1 MQKYILAVAL
11 YFNLSAMAPAIA
23 DPLALFVNQC
33 LQYHP
38 DIGPFRSAQNLQDK
52 TLALEKSL
60 LGLHNINDRL
70 NYYRSLVKDAAHGQ
84 DLLLCQVHLADEL
97 AEILNND
104 NLIQWTHF
112 LHLLPAPYPEL
123 ATILQRLQDNS
134 LDIESKSQL
143 HTAQASVNYGLARRQ
158 ISLQFNDKSCTLPAN
173 LKANDQQQASSKT
186 HPNMSLSHYLMVHP
200 SNICR
205 RSAWRHY
212 QTRLKQRNKPSIEVI
227 KRIRDNNA
235 VIQGYENVARLQLSQ
250 QALTLQELRRYLQS
264 QTQRVTVKPWDLPQ
278 ALANSAHHFTPLE
291 GKQILSTLMTHLAE
305 LGLVI
310 ETLPRQWEPER
321 GENSNNKPEDNSQIL
336 RVWYQGR
343 LLGEIFINEGQTNR
357 AYRLRQSLVG
367 HQFGQMAISYQN
379 NIRKRT
385 DLVNLIQAVSE
396 SINSLASGA
405 PFYFVATLSQ
415 RDKNAVAT
423 QWLNLFLS
431 QKLPLTPPSPREA
444 LLLEHKIQLAVFKSK
459 LSLHY
464 ALSPSIIFDNN
475 TQRII
480 SDEFNQGFGEP
491 WDQAAEMI
499 YNFSA
504 IANEGISYYLPL
516 WHRSLAE
523 LIFQQAATLPSED
536 IFTVLVVNEN
546 NAQFSDQLA
555 QLISGPVDPLSLI
568 RRFTHASVT
577 QE

>member
-38 DIGPFRSAQNLQDK
+38 DIGPFHSAQDLEDK

-70 NYYRSLVKDAAHGQ
+70 SYYRSLVKDAPHGQ

-104 NLIQWTHF
+104 NLTQWTHY
-112 LHLLPAPYPEL
+112 LHSLPAPYPDL
-123 ATILQRLQDNS
+123 GAILQRLQGNT
-134 LDIESKSQL
+134 LDVDTKSQL
-143 HTAQASVNYGLARRQ
+143 HTAQASVNYGLTRRQ
-158 ISLQFNDKSCTLPAN
+158 INMQFNDANCELPSEPKTIDVH
-173 LKANDQQQASSKT
+173 KAPSHTQPHISLSRYLMT
-186 HPNMSLSHYLMVHP
+186 HPSD
-200 SNICR
+200 ICR

-212 QTRLKQRNKPSIEVI
+212 QTRLKQRNKPSLEII
-227 KRIRDNNA
+227 KRIRNNNA
-235 VIQGYENVARLQLSQ
+235 VIQGYENFARLQLSQ
-250 QALTLQELRRYLQS
+250 QPLTLEELRLYLQS
-264 QTQRVTVKPWDLPQ
+264 QTKRVSAKPWDLPQ
-278 ALANSAHHFTPLE
+278 ALAKSAYHFTPLE
-291 GKQILSTLMTHLAE
+291 GKQTLSTLISHLSE
-305 LGLVI
+305 LGLII
-310 ETLPRQWEPER
+310 ETLPSQWDNEPA
-321 GENSNNKPEDNSQIL
+321 NNGQIL
-336 RVWYQGR
+336 RVWHHGR

-367 HQFGQMAISYQN
+367 HQFGQMAISYQK

-385 DLVNLIQAVSE
+385 DLVNLIQAVGE

-405 PFYFVATLSQ
+405 PFYLVATLSQ
-415 RDKNAVAT
+415 RDKNAVAS
-423 QWLNLFLS
+423 QWISLFLS
-431 QKLPLTPPSPREA
+431 QKLPLVTPSPRES
-444 LLLEHKIQLAVFKSK
+444 LMLEHKRQLAVFKSK
-459 LSLHY
+459 LVLHY
-464 ALSPSIIFDNN
+464 TLSPSIKFDKK
-475 TQRII
+475 TRKLI
-480 SDEFNQGFGEP
+480 SEEFYSGLGEP
-491 WDQAAEMI
+491 WEQAAEMI

-546 NAQFSDQLA
+546 NAQFTDQLA

>member
-1 MQKYILAVAL
+1 
-11 YFNLSAMAPAIA
+11 
-23 DPLALFVNQC
+23 
-33 LQYHP
+33 
-38 DIGPFRSAQNLQDK
+38 
-52 TLALEKSL
+52 
-60 LGLHNINDRL
+60 
-70 NYYRSLVKDAAHGQ
+70 
-84 DLLLCQVHLADEL
+84 
-97 AEILNND
+97 
-104 NLIQWTHF
+104 
-112 LHLLPAPYPEL
+112 
-123 ATILQRLQDNS
+123 
-134 LDIESKSQL
+134 
-143 HTAQASVNYGLARRQ
+143 
-158 ISLQFNDKSCTLPAN
+158 
-173 LKANDQQQASSKT
+173 
-186 HPNMSLSHYLMVHP
+186 
-200 SNICR
+200 
-205 RSAWRHY
+205 
-212 QTRLKQRNKPSIEVI
+212 
-227 KRIRDNNA
+227 
-235 VIQGYENVARLQLSQ
+235 
-250 QALTLQELRRYLQS
+250 
-264 QTQRVTVKPWDLPQ
+264 
-278 ALANSAHHFTPLE
+278 
-291 GKQILSTLMTHLAE
+291 
-305 LGLVI
+305 
-310 ETLPRQWEPER
+310 
-321 GENSNNKPEDNSQIL
+321 
-336 RVWYQGR
+336 
-343 LLGEIFINEGQTNR
+343 
-357 AYRLRQSLVG
+357 VG

>member
-11 YFNLSAMAPAIA
+11 CFNLSAMAPAIA

-33 LQYHP
+33 LQYQP
-38 DIGPFRSAQNLQDK
+38 DIGPFRSAQDVEDK

-104 NLIQWTHF
+104 NLTQWTHS

-123 ATILQRLQDNS
+123 AKILQRLQDS
-134 LDIESKSQL
+134 TLDIGTKSQL
-143 HTAQASVNYGLARRQ
+143 HTAQASVNYGLARHQ
-158 ISLQFNDKSCTLPAN
+158 ISLQFNDKRCALPAN
-173 LKANDQQQASSKT
+173 LKANSQQQASSKT
-186 HPNMSLSHYLMVHP
+186 AKNMSLSHYLKVHP
-200 SNICR
+200 SDICR

-212 QTRLKQRNKPSIEVI
+212 QTRLKQRNKPSLEII
-227 KRIRDNNA
+227 KKIRDHNA
-235 VIQGYENVARLQLSQ
+235 VIQGYNNVASLQLSQ
-250 QALTLQELRRYLQS
+250 QTLTVQALRDYLQS
-264 QTQRVTVKPWDLPQ
+264 QTQMVGSKPWDLPK
-278 ALANSAHHFTPLE
+278 ALAKSPHHFTPLE
-291 GKQILSTLMTHLAE
+291 GKQILSTLMTHLTE

-310 ETLPRQWEPER
+310 ETLSSPQTSKTDT
-321 GENSNNKPEDNSQIL
+321 NADNKPENNSQIL
-336 RVWYQGR
+336 RVWHQGR
-343 LLGEIFINEGQTNR
+343 LLGEIFINEGKVNR
-357 AYRLRQSLVG
+357 AYRLRQTLVG
-367 HQFGQMAISYQN
+367 HQFGQMAISYQK
-379 NIRKRT
+379 NINKRT
-385 DLVNLIQAVSE
+385 ELLNLIQALSE

-405 PFYFVATLSQ
+405 PFYLVATLGQS
-415 RDKNAVAT
+415 DKNAVAT
-423 QWLNLFLS
+423 EWLSLYLQ
-431 QKLPLTPPSPREA
+431 QKMSLAPPSPREA
-444 LLLEHKIQLAVFKSK
+444 LLQDAKLQLAVFKNK
-459 LSLHY
+459 LILHYYLSLDIN
-464 ALSPSIIFDNN
+464 LDKN

-523 LIFQQAATLPSED
+523 LIFQQTSTLSSED

-546 NAQFSDQLA
+546 NAQFTDQLA